1 MTSPGTA
8 LHDSRPPRLSLRE
21 RKYARTKLALLET
34 AIEKLREKPLSDIT
48 VKELCEEVQICEATF
63 FNYFPK
69 KDDLLHYYIRIW
81 TLEVTL
87 KAREAVGEG
96 AGLAFIEHIFQ
107 STGRELAEH
116 PRIMQEIIGHMALDP
131 HGNTCHGTTELT
143 LAECRQA
150 FPDQKCVESLADVQL
165 EHVFRPALERAVELG
180 ELPAAADLDAAL
192 LSLVS
197 IFFGVALWMCCNQPE
212 NIGQA
217 YQQQL
222 GLLWS
227 GLGGTPRT
235 PR

>member
-1 MTSPGTA
+1 MTSPGAA
-8 LHDSRPPRLSLRE
+8 LDDSRPPRLSLRE
-21 RKYARTKLALLET
+21 RKFARTKLALLQA
-34 AIEKLREKPLSDIT
+34 AIEKLRDKPLSDIT

-69 KDDLLHYYIRIW
+69 KDDLLHYFIRIW

-96 AGLAFIEHIFQ
+96 AGLAFIEHVFQ

-131 HGNTCHGTTELT
+131 HGSTCEGHDKLT

-150 FPDQKCVESLADVQL
+150 FPHLECEKSLPDVQL

-180 ELPAAADLDAAL
+180 ELPASADLDAAL

-197 IFFGVALWMCCNQPE
+197 IFFGVPLWMCCNQPQA
-212 NIGQA
+212 IQQA

-222 GLLWS
+222 GLLWA
-227 GLGGTPRT
+227 GLGGTRT
-235 PR
+235 P